1 MIPKS
6 KFFEE
11 NRNRLIKIANDDPEG
26 GDYMLFHPE
35 EKWTAEGYIREGYQ
49 VASVYEALSDNTD
62 DLVELDND
70 VSNHPY
76 KIGYLVLEKDY

>member
-1 MIPKS
+1 MILKS

-11 NRNRLIKIANDDPEG
+11 NKNRLIKISHDDPEG

-49 VASVYEALSDNTD
+49 VASVYESLFNNGD
-62 DLVELDND
+62 DFVEIDND

-76 KIGYLVLEKDY
+76 KIGYLVLEKE